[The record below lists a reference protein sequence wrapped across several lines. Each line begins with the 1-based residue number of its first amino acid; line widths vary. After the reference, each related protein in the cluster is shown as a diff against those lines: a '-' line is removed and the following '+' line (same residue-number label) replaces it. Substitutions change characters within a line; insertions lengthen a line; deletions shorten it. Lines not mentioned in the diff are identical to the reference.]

1 MLEVSVIICSYN
13 RSALLG
19 KCLDQV
25 VLNVKNHSEK
35 LEVIVVDNAS
45 TDQTKEMVQ
54 SKIGK
59 LPFELIY
66 VSEPRPGLSN
76 ARNKGAKEARAP
88 WLFYL
93 DDDGLVVDST
103 FDQLFD
109 TIHHY
114 DFDFFGGSY
123 QAYHAAMPPDWLPK
137 NYGNKK
143 MYATTSDPIGQDN
156 ISGGIMVIKKSVLLD
171 NGGFKSNLGMRSQA
185 IGYGEEA
192 ELQHRLQKAGYK
204 LGINPQFLMLHLVGE
219 HKYHV
224 GWHLRAAF
232 AQGRDGA
239 QGSHNALRSLL
250 WVMPVTLI
258 RCTKRWATDRSYG
271 FDHLIYDTFVNPMVI
286 VGYLWSKIISR
297 HGG

>member
-19 KCLDQV
+19 KCLDQLV
-25 VLNVKNHSEK
+25 MHVKNHSEK

-45 TDQTKEMVQ
+45 TDQTQKMVQ
-54 SKIGK
+54 SKIDK

-66 VSEPRPGLSN
+66 VAEPTPGLSN
-76 ARNKGAKEARAP
+76 ARNKGAKEARTP

-109 TIHHY
+109 TIHQY

-123 QAYHAAMPPDWLPK
+123 QAYHAALPPDWLPK

-143 MYATTSDPIGQDN
+143 IHATASGPIGQDN

-171 NGGFKSNLGMRSQA
+171 NGGFKSNLGMRSQV

-239 QGSHNALRSLL
+239 QSNHHVMRSLF
-250 WVMPVTLI
+250 WVLPISLI
-258 RCTKRWATDRSYG
+258 RNGKRWATERSYS
-271 FDHLIYDTFVNPMVI
+271 FDHLIFDTFVNPMVI
-286 VGYLWSKIISR
+286 IGYLWSKINRRYGS
-297 HGG
+297 